1 MDITAILQIAADNAV
16 PLFKA
21 LIVFIIGR
29 WVAGIL
35 SKAVHKNLSKA
46 PNADAGLTRFI
57 ASIVKYLILFAAAIA
72 ALTVLGINTSSMTAM
87 IIGLG
92 AAMAFILQ
100 DSLSNLAAGVMLL
113 IFRPY
118 KIGDEVEIGDAQG
131 VVTSLELTATRL
143 RSADNV
149 EVIVG
154 NSKAWG
160 GTVRNLTSAGRR
172 RLDIDFGIGYDA
184 DIDKAIKVIT
194 STAAQNPRVHEKP
207 APWAKVVLL
216 NESSVDLQL
225 RAWCDA
231 KDYKA
236 LSTEISQPIK
246 AALDK
251 AGIGIP
257 YPHEVKIKQK
267 VKKSE
272 SKGRNRIKKLKAAK
286 LKNS

>member
-16 PLFKA
+16 PVLKA
-21 LIVFIIGR
+21 LAVFIIGR
-29 WVAGIL
+29 WVAGVL
-35 SKAVHKNLSKA
+35 SRSIQKNLSKA
-46 PNADAGLTRFI
+46 PNADPSLTRFF
-57 ASIVKYLILFAAAIA
+57 ASIVKYLILFATAIA
-72 ALTVLGINTSSMTAM
+72 ALTVLGINTSSMTGM
-87 IIGLG
+87 IVGLG

-118 KIGDEVEIGDAQG
+118 NVGDEVEIGDAKG
-131 VVTSLELTATRL
+131 IVTSLELTATRL
-143 RSADNV
+143 KSADNV
-149 EVIVG
+149 EVIVA

-160 GTVRNLTSAGRR
+160 GTVRNHTSAGQR
-172 RLDIDFGIGYDA
+172 RLDIDFGIDYSA

-194 STAAQNPRVHEKP
+194 STAAKNPRVHEKP

-225 RAWCDA
+225 RIWCDA

-267 VKKSE
+267 VKS